1 MADDQSHNGAM
12 PKQKKPNRSPAA
24 AETRRR
30 AEERLQQQ
38 HLETAQPRIEAD
50 PRRLVHELEVHQ
62 IELEMQNGELRK
74 ARDLERAALEK
85 YSELYDFAPVSY
97 LTLDREG
104 TVREA
109 NLASASLLGI
119 ERSRLIKQRFVGF
132 ISAADLPTFTA
143 FLTKVF
149 QSQVSECC
157 EVTLLK
163 EGKASVEVRIE
174 AVVAASGRECRAVLE
189 DITELKRAEAA
200 LCQFQHEELKASRS
214 EVKSEHDKLWK
225 LASNPFTVLG
235 EARVTGSGITLTI
248 LGDLPPEPK
257 LGLAAGSY
265 PKTVEAA
272 LAMMHPDERQAY
284 RQAVESSLANGHPFD
299 TNFRLADGHGGWRWI
314 EGRAVS
320 VEVRD
325 GKHVGW
331 VFTNRDFT
339 PQREAE
345 AALRQSLR
353 ELEGSRSEVKS
364 EQERLWK
371 LAANAFSVLGATRL
385 TEHGLEME
393 YFGDAAPE
401 AKVGLAPG
409 TAPRTAEKLFTM
421 MRPDDIRPYQDC
433 VERALPTGEPF
444 RSVYRLS
451 DGRRAWRWIKSR
463 AISLAEERDGKHV
476 HWLCDSIDITE
487 QKETEEALRKS
498 LEELRQLKAQLQS
511 ENLFLR
517 EEVDRGVTHADII
530 GRSAPLARVL
540 EQVEL
545 VAATSSTVLVSG
557 ETGTGK
563 ELIARAIHQHS
574 DRGKRLFVA
583 VNCAALPATLVESEL
598 FGHEKGAFTG
608 AIARR
613 VGRFEQAD
621 GGTLFLDEVGEL
633 PLDTQAKMLRVLQAG
648 EFERVGGGRLLK
660 ANVRV
665 IAASNRDLEQAVRD
679 GRFRSDLYHRLAI
692 FPIHLPPLRERR
704 EDIPLLAAY
713 LVTRKARQ
721 LGRNIERISGEILER
736 LAAYDWP
743 GNVREL
749 ENVIERAIIL
759 SSGGS
764 IRLEAIQLRVAAPAR
779 ASALQAQ
786 ADATTDAGESDTLE
800 ARERAHILRICQA
813 TAWKIKGPNGAA
825 VRLALNPGTLY
836 SRMKKLGIQRPAA
849 R

>member
-1 MADDQSHNGAM
+1 MRQL
-12 PKQKKPNRSPAA
+12 AA
-24 AETRRR
+24 SR
-30 AEERLQQQ
+30 AEFQTQ
-38 HLETAQPRIEAD
+38 H
-50 PRRLVHELEVHQ
+50 
-62 IELEMQNGELRK
+62 
-74 ARDLERAALEK
+74 
-85 YSELYDFAPVSY
+85 
-97 LTLDREG
+97 DR
-104 TVREA
+104 
-109 NLASASLLGI
+109 
-119 ERSRLIKQRFVGF
+119 
-132 ISAADLPTFTA
+132 
-143 FLTKVF
+143 
-149 QSQVSECC
+149 
-157 EVTLLK
+157 
-163 EGKASVEVRIE
+163 
-174 AVVAASGRECRAVLE
+174 
-189 DITELKRAEAA
+189 
-200 LCQFQHEELKASRS
+200 
-214 EVKSEHDKLWK
+214 LWK
-225 LASNPFTVLG
+225 LASNPFMVLG
-235 EARVTGSGITLTI
+235 EARVTGGGITLAVF
-248 LGDLPPEPK
+248 GDLPPEQR
-257 LGLAAGSY
+257 LGLAAGSF
-265 PKTVEAA
+265 PKTIEAA
-272 LAMMHPDERQAY
+272 LAMLHPDDRQPY
-284 RQAVESSLANGHPFD
+284 QRAVERSQATGEPFD
-299 TNFRLADGHGGWRWI
+299 MNYRLADGHDGWRWI

-320 VEVRD
+320 VEVCD

-339 PQREAE
+339 PQRETE

-385 TEHGLEME
+385 TEHGMEME
-393 YFGDAAPE
+393 YFGDSASE

-409 TAPRTAEKLFTM
+409 SVPRNAEELFTLM
-421 MRPDDIRPYQDC
+421 HRDDIRPYQNS
-433 VERALPTGEPF
+433 VERSLPTGEPF

-451 DGRRAWRWIKSR
+451 DGRGGWRWIKSR
-463 AISLAEERDGKHV
+463 AISLGEERDGKHV

-487 QKETEEALRKS
+487 QKETEEALRRS
-498 LEELRQLKAQLQS
+498 LEELRQLKARLQS
-511 ENLFLR
+511 DNLFLR

-608 AIARR
+608 AITRR

-633 PLDTQAKMLRVLQAG
+633 PLETQAKMLRVLQSG
-648 EFERVGGGRLLK
+648 EFERVGGGRPLRT
-660 ANVRV
+660 NVRV

-679 GRFRSDLYHRLAI
+679 GRFRSDLYHRLSV

-713 LVTRKARQ
+713 LITRKARR
-721 LGRNIERISGEILER
+721 LGRSIEQIHHLILDQ
-736 LAAYDWP
+736 LSAYDWP

-759 SSGGS
+759 SPGTSL
-764 IRLEAIQLRVAAPAR
+764 RLEAIHLGSAAPAKSR
-779 ASALQAQ
+779 ERHAQ
-786 ADATTDAGESDTLE
+786 RDAAADAGESDTLE
-800 ARERAHILRICQA
+800 VRERTHILRICQA
-813 TAWKIKGPNGAA
+813 TAWKIKGPAGAA
-825 VRLALNPGTLY
+825 SKLGLNPSTLY
-836 SRMKKLGIQRPAA
+836 SRMKKLGIQRPGV
-849 R
+849 RSR